1 MKAEA
6 EQGGALNS
14 EEPEKKY
21 LLKTG
26 KIHPPSAYVKCPL
39 FFTALR
45 AESSI
50 AAVHYPWGPVPPHL
64 LQYGE
69 ECRGYPY
76 RWAKYNRRYVRKG
89 YAGIK
94 EWLDGTPAV
103 KEWFYEPNSMVA
115 PKSWP
120 NEVLRSWGKLPVPHP
135 YEVASMKRGTIP
147 MSIWCHPSVQL
158 LRTFSWG
165 VSISYLSKM
174 TGDPRPWV
182 INALREGTEML
193 ADDPRFQL
201 WALNID
207 WETTAWP
214 PQLDG
219 GILERLKFRHKLITA
234 PHYMTKPELLKLTD
248 SPLFWKLVK
257 QNVFKTRKNKLR
269 KGLHWGRVGAPHF
282 LGARNG

>member
-94 EWLDGTPAV
+94 EWLDG
-103 KEWFYEPNSMVA
+103 
-115 PKSWP
+115 
-120 NEVLRSWGKLPVPHP
+120 NE
-135 YEVASMKRGTIP
+135 E
-147 MSIWCHPSVQL
+147 
-158 LRTFSWG
+158 
-165 VSISYLSKM
+165 
-174 TGDPRPWV
+174 
-182 INALREGTEML
+182 
-193 ADDPRFQL
+193 
-201 WALNID
+201 
-207 WETTAWP
+207 
-214 PQLDG
+214 
-219 GILERLKFRHKLITA
+219 
-234 PHYMTKPELLKLTD
+234 
-248 SPLFWKLVK
+248 
-257 QNVFKTRKNKLR
+257 
-269 KGLHWGRVGAPHF
+269 
-282 LGARNG
+282 